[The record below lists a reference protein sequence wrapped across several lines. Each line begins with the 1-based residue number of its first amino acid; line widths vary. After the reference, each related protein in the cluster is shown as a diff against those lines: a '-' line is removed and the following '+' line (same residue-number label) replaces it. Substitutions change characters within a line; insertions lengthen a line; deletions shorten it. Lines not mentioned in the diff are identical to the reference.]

1 MAEEIPALAQ
11 TFLVIN
17 DQVYFLEKIITTIGR
32 GLDNDIVLKS
42 LNISRRHAQIRYELG
57 KCVLYDMNS
66 TLGTF
71 VKDQRINRIVLKSG
85 DVFRMANI
93 RVLFV
98 QNIKELEDESASV
111 TSELKDPGLSG
122 EDDE

>member
-32 GLDNDIVLKS
+32 GLDNDIVIKS
-42 LNISRRHAQIRYELG
+42 LNISRRHAQIRYEFG
-57 KCVLYDMNS
+57 KCVLYDMSS

-111 TSELKDPGLSG
+111 TSELKDPNLSD
-122 EDDE
+122 DDE

>member
-32 GLDNDIVLKS
+32 GLDNDIVIKS
-42 LNISRRHAQIRYELG
+42 LNISRRHAPIRYELG

-98 QNIKELEDESASV
+98 QNMKELEDESASV
-111 TSELKDPGLSG
+111 TSELKDPGLPAEG
-122 EDDE
+122 DE